1 MQERNISAETKFLRA
16 TAAVATGI
24 AVAEVFLG
32 HSTPVD
38 LVTSVAL
45 LNVYGVPV
53 TPILQTIEN
62 SFANLR
68 KQL

>member
-1 MQERNISAETKFLRA
+1 MQERGVSPETKFLGA
-16 TAAVATGI
+16 TAVIATGI
-24 AVAEVFLG
+24 AIAEVFLG

-38 LVTSVAL
+38 LVTTVAL

-62 SFANLR
+62 SFENLR

>member
-1 MQERNISAETKFLRA
+1 MPERNISAESKFLGA
-16 TAAVATGI
+16 TAVVATGI
-24 AVAEVFLG
+24 AIAETFLG

-38 LVTSVAL
+38 LLTTVAL

-62 SFANLR
+62 SIANLR
-68 KQL
+68 K